1 MSTYWISVNGEPG
14 QYVEA
19 ESIAEAVALA
29 TFMNGSDIGTLTIE
43 DHTKEETCP

>member
-1 MSTYWISVNGEPG
+1 MSRYWVSVNGGAG
-14 QYVEA
+14 QYIWAV
-19 ESIAEAVALA
+19 SIEDAVKLA